1 MKMKRI
7 VALVMASVM
16 VFSLSACSQET
27 GGAQSAADSG
37 QEAQPAAGAEDD
49 VQSEADA
56 GESAEPK
63 EVGHFKIGTIDMGSA
78 DATSAPL
85 LNQLRTTVEAMGCEY
100 VTATASE
107 MSAEAYLA
115 AYQNLIA
122 AGCDGVI
129 TSYGQVS
136 ADAMAQMFDEAGVLW
151 STYWYHFV
159 EGTDE
164 YEAVMN
170 SETFVSSTYED
181 DVNSAYWAAAEL
193 GKKGCK
199 KLCMVGLPAGG
210 ATANMRDEGIKKAC
224 EEYGMEILAEE
235 RDFSLTITSAGGAT
249 ITERF
254 LTAYPECDGILI
266 AGMTQFVLAGVVQ
279 TLEQAGKV
287 GTIPVSGIDF
297 NEYQFDYFEKG
308 ALNSIIGGHFCGPT
322 YSAILMINQLNGT
335 PLTSDKV
342 QIENMFIELN
352 DSEEVQKY
360 ADWLESSGTIYSA
373 DEISTCLVANNPD
386 FTYDALIEMADA
398 YCLEDLLARHGN

>member
-1 MKMKRI
+1 MKMKKVI
-7 VALVMASVM
+7 AVVMAAVM
-16 VFSLSACSQET
+16 TFSLAACAQET
-27 GGAQSAADSG
+27 GGEQPAADST
-37 QEAQPAAGAEDD
+37 QEEEPAADTSQETEAAVG
-49 VQSEADA
+49 SE
-56 GESAEPK
+56 ESAAPK
-63 EVGHFKIGTIDMGSA
+63 EAGHFKIGTLDMGSA

-85 LNQLRTTVEAMGCEY
+85 LNQLRTTVEAMGCEF

-107 MSAEAYLA
+107 MSAEAMIA

-122 AGCDGVI
+122 AGCDGII
-129 TSYGQVS
+129 TTYGQVS
-136 ADAMAQMFDEAGVLW
+136 ADTMAQMFDEAGVLW

-181 DVNSAYWAAAEL
+181 DVNSAYWAASEL

-235 RDFSLTITSAGGAT
+235 RDFSLTISSAGGAT

-254 LTAYPECDGILI
+254 LTAYPECDGILV

-287 GTIPVSGIDF
+287 GTIPISGIDF

-308 ALNSIIGGHFCGPT
+308 ALNGIIGGHFCGPT

-335 PLTSDKV
+335 PLTTDKV

-352 DSEEVQKY
+352 DAEKVQQY
-360 ADWLESSGTIYSA
+360 ADWLENNGTIYSA
-373 DEISTCLVANNPD
+373 DEISKCLVVNNPD
-386 FTYDALIEMADA
+386 FTYDDLIEMANA

>member
-7 VALVMASVM
+7 IALFMAAVM
-16 VFSLSACSQET
+16 VFSLAACSQET
-27 GGAQSAADSG
+27 GGAQDAAGSGEETQSAADSE
-37 QEAQPAAGAEDD
+37 EAQPAAD
-49 VQSEADA
+49 SE
-56 GESAEPK
+56 ESTISK
-63 EVGHFKIGTIDMGSA
+63 EAGHFKIGTIDMGSA

-107 MSAEAYLA
+107 MSAEATIA

-122 AGCDGVI
+122 AGCDGIIV
-129 TSYGQVS
+129 TYGQVN
-136 ADAMAQMFDEAGVLW
+136 ADMMAQMFDDAGVLW

-181 DVNSAYWAAAEL
+181 DVNSAYWAASEL

-199 KLCMVGLPAGG
+199 KFCMVGLPAGG
-210 ATANMRDEGIKKAC
+210 VTANMRDEGIKKAC

-235 RDFSLTITSAGGAT
+235 RDFSLTISSAGGAT

-287 GTIPVSGIDF
+287 GTIPISGIDF
-297 NEYQFDYFEKG
+297 NEYQFDYFDRS

-335 PLTSDKV
+335 PLTTDKV

-352 DSEEVQKY
+352 DPEEVQKY
-360 ADWLESSGTIYSA
+360 ADWLENSGTIYSA
-373 DEISTCLVANNPD
+373 DEISKCLVANNPD
-386 FTYDALIEMADA
+386 FTYDDLIEMANA
-398 YCLEDLLARHGN
+398 YCLDDLLARHGN

>member
-7 VALVMASVM
+7 IALFMAAVM
-16 VFSLSACSQET
+16 VFSLAACSQET
-27 GGAQSAADSG
+27 GGAQDAAGSGEETQSAADSE
-37 QEAQPAAGAEDD
+37 EARPAAD
-49 VQSEADA
+49 SE
-56 GESAEPK
+56 ESTISK
-63 EVGHFKIGTIDMGSA
+63 EAGHFKIGTIDMGSA

-107 MSAEAYLA
+107 MSAEATIA

-122 AGCDGVI
+122 AGCDGIIV
-129 TSYGQVS
+129 TYGQVN
-136 ADAMAQMFDEAGVLW
+136 ADMMAQMFDDAGVLW

-181 DVNSAYWAAAEL
+181 DVNSAYWAASEL

-210 ATANMRDEGIKKAC
+210 VTANMRDEGIKKAC

-235 RDFSLTITSAGGAT
+235 RDFSLTISSAGGAT

-287 GTIPVSGIDF
+287 GTIPISGIDF
-297 NEYQFDYFEKG
+297 NEYQFDYFDRS

-335 PLTSDKV
+335 PLTTDKV

-352 DSEEVQKY
+352 DPEEVQKY
-360 ADWLESSGTIYSA
+360 ADWLENSGTIYSA
-373 DEISTCLVANNPD
+373 DEISKCLVANNPD
-386 FTYDALIEMADA
+386 FTYDDLIEMANA
-398 YCLEDLLARHGN
+398 YCLDDLLARHGK